1 MKCFNEITIESSR
14 ITERDQDELGS
25 SFEAGTIPSDQI
37 TERRLSTEQVVVES
51 SATSEPQKDEEQ
63 YEQNYE
69 SGHNAPEYRTTA
81 EVTKTESTTQED
93 EESFEESVTPE
104 QEFVESND
112 EQDDYY
118 DSRETS
124 AGDTNMIEPSAT
136 VTEYGHQSPS
146 EKEKDDELQAAHEF
160 ETLRKSS
167 GAEIQL
173 ESPHESEHEKEDQHH
188 PESVVS
194 SDAIKIEHTE
204 TVQHEQYE
212 PMLLSQQ
219 QQCIGFTVI
228 DSQYDRKDEERAD
241 EIHIVR
247 EEIQQNL
254 FPTEIQLESPHESE
268 QEHEDQYHLES
279 VVSSD
284 AIKFE
289 HTETFQ
295 EDHYEPMLVSQQQQ
309 QIGSPVLESQYERED
324 EERVGETHIVH
335 EEIHRTLIATEIEVE
350 SPHESD
356 REEDEEVQYQ
366 LEENL
371 SSDQIT
377 NASRH
382 ITERDQ
388 HELGSS
394 FEAGTIP
401 SHLITDRRPITEQGV
416 VESLATSEPQKDEPQ
431 YEENYESDQHALEY
445 RTTAEVTETEF
456 TTQDDEKPFEES
468 VTPQQEFVES
478 PVQATPS
485 TDEQAD
491 YYHSRETSAG
501 ETSIIES
508 SEKAEEYGHQLS
520 FENEETDEL
529 HVAHE
534 FEILQ
539 KSSPAEILLESPHE
553 TDHEK
558 EDQYDPES
566 LVSSDAIKIEHTET
580 VEHEQYEPML
590 LSQQQQQLGSP
601 VLEGQYEREEVE
613 RAGET
618 HIVHEEIQQNLS
630 SIEIELESTH
640 ESDQEEDKE
649 KEAYQPEQRLKS
661 DEITIESPHIT
672 EQDLHELGSSFEA
685 GTIPSHQIAER
696 RLNTEQV
703 VVESSA
709 TSEPQKD
716 EEQYEENYESGQH
729 APEYR
734 TTAEVTKTESTTQ
747 EDEESFEES
756 VTPERKLLESPLGD
770 TTPTDE
776 QDDYYDSRETSAGDT
791 NIMEPSATVE
801 EYAYRSSFEKEEV
814 DELQAAHEFEIKEKS
829 KSTTQEDE
837 KPFEESVTPE
847 RKFLESPLGETTH
860 SDEQSDYY
868 DSRETSAGDT
878 NMIEPSA
885 TVTEYGHQS
894 PSEKEEDDELQPAH
908 EFETLRKSSGT
919 EIQLESP
926 HETDHEEED
935 QQHPESVVSSDA
947 IKIEPTET
955 VEHHRYEPFIVS
967 QQQQNI
973 GSPVIESQ
981 YDRKDEEPA
990 GEIHIAQE
998 EIQQNLSS
1006 IEIELES
1013 THESDHGEDEEVQ
1026 YQPDQK
1032 LSSDPIAIESPHTAE
1047 DDEYELSS
1055 SFEVGTIPSHQIT
1068 ERRPNT
1074 DQVVVESLATSEPQ
1088 PDEQQYE
1095 QNYESDQHAPEYR
1108 TAGEVTKTEST
1119 TQEDEKPFEESVTP
1133 ERKFLESPLGE
1144 TTHSDEQ

>member
-1 MKCFNEITIESSR
+1 
-14 ITERDQDELGS
+14 
-25 SFEAGTIPSDQI
+25 
-37 TERRLSTEQVVVES
+37 
-51 SATSEPQKDEEQ
+51 
-63 YEQNYE
+63 QNYE

-401 SHLITDRRPITEQGV
+401 SHQITDRRPITEQGV

-431 YEENYESDQHALEY
+431 YEENYESDQHALE
-445 RTTAEVTETEF
+445 
-456 TTQDDEKPFEES
+456 
-468 VTPQQEFVES
+468 
-478 PVQATPS
+478 
-485 TDEQAD
+485 
-491 YYHSRETSAG
+491 
-501 ETSIIES
+501 
-508 SEKAEEYGHQLS
+508 
-520 FENEETDEL
+520 
-529 HVAHE
+529 
-534 FEILQ
+534 
-539 KSSPAEILLESPHE
+539 
-553 TDHEK
+553 
-558 EDQYDPES
+558 
-566 LVSSDAIKIEHTET
+566 
-580 VEHEQYEPML
+580 
-590 LSQQQQQLGSP
+590 
-601 VLEGQYEREEVE
+601 
-613 RAGET
+613 
-618 HIVHEEIQQNLS
+618 
-630 SIEIELESTH
+630 
-640 ESDQEEDKE
+640 
-649 KEAYQPEQRLKS
+649 
-661 DEITIESPHIT
+661 
-672 EQDLHELGSSFEA
+672 
-685 GTIPSHQIAER
+685 
-696 RLNTEQV
+696 
-703 VVESSA
+703 
-709 TSEPQKD
+709 
-716 EEQYEENYESGQH
+716 
-729 APEYR
+729 
-734 TTAEVTKTESTTQ
+734 
-747 EDEESFEES
+747 
-756 VTPERKLLESPLGD
+756 
-770 TTPTDE
+770 
-776 QDDYYDSRETSAGDT
+776 
-791 NIMEPSATVE
+791 
-801 EYAYRSSFEKEEV
+801 
-814 DELQAAHEFEIKEKS
+814 
-829 KSTTQEDE
+829 
-837 KPFEESVTPE
+837 
-847 RKFLESPLGETTH
+847 
-860 SDEQSDYY
+860 
-868 DSRETSAGDT
+868 
-878 NMIEPSA
+878 
-885 TVTEYGHQS
+885 
-894 PSEKEEDDELQPAH
+894 
-908 EFETLRKSSGT
+908 
-919 EIQLESP
+919 
-926 HETDHEEED
+926 
-935 QQHPESVVSSDA
+935 
-947 IKIEPTET
+947 
-955 VEHHRYEPFIVS
+955 
-967 QQQQNI
+967 
-973 GSPVIESQ
+973 
-981 YDRKDEEPA
+981 
-990 GEIHIAQE
+990 
-998 EIQQNLSS
+998 
-1006 IEIELES
+1006 
-1013 THESDHGEDEEVQ
+1013 
-1026 YQPDQK
+1026 
-1032 LSSDPIAIESPHTAE
+1032 
-1047 DDEYELSS
+1047 
-1055 SFEVGTIPSHQIT
+1055 
-1068 ERRPNT
+1068 
-1074 DQVVVESLATSEPQ
+1074 
-1088 PDEQQYE
+1088 
-1095 QNYESDQHAPEYR
+1095 
-1108 TAGEVTKTEST
+1108 
-1119 TQEDEKPFEESVTP
+1119 
-1133 ERKFLESPLGE
+1133 
-1144 TTHSDEQ
+1144 